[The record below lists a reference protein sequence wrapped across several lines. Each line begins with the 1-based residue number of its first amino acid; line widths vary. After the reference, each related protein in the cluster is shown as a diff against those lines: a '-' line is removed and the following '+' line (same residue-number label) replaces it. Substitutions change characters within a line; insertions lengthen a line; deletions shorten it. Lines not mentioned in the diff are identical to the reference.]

1 MEPAGHLP
9 AGYLRLQHARSPYVI
24 EVSTALLGRL
34 LADIVK
40 GQEHGFEIGGLLTGS
55 FPKAAVLTLR
65 IDNFVPVER
74 RSGDDRLYILSPEQ
88 RARLSTLRHKLIDQQ
103 TSVLGFF
110 RSHLR
115 KEPLAL
121 TADDRELLTTEFRKA
136 IHVALLIRA
145 DTPHRTAFVVSDSEG
160 NLQTGPPIP
169 ELQFDADHIARL
181 AIPRKQLDEH
191 STDPGREIAREDTA
205 VSAKL
210 PLGGPATW
218 VAGASTILLILLCLS
233 FTAWGSATARL
244 LSGSK
249 GLGLAVTN
257 QAGVIEVR
265 WNPRQRDLE
274 QTHTATLSIED
285 SGIEHRLALTP
296 VQIRFG
302 AVAYQPHGH
311 DVRFTFTIPLA
322 NSAELVQ
329 RAEWSAP

>member
-1 MEPAGHLP
+1 MEPAGQLP

-34 LADIVK
+34 LPEIAK

-103 TSVLGFF
+103 ISVLGFF

-121 TADDRELLTTEFRKA
+121 TDDDRDLLTAEFRKA
-136 IHVALLIRA
+136 IYVALLIRNH
-145 DTPHRTAFVVSDSEG
+145 TPHRAAFVVPDSDG

-169 ELQFDADHIARL
+169 ELQFDADHIAGL
-181 AIPRKQLDEH
+181 AITRKQVDEH
-191 STDPGREIAREDTA
+191 STDPDREVALENTA
-205 VSAKL
+205 FKANLPMSA
-210 PLGGPATW
+210 PATW
-218 VAGASTILLILLCLS
+218 IAGAFAILLILLCLS

-257 QAGVIEVR
+257 QAGMIDVR

-274 QTHTATLSIED
+274 QAHTATLSIED

-311 DVRFTFTIPLA
+311 HVRFTFTIPLA
-322 NSAELVQ
+322 SSAELLQ
-329 RAEWSAP
+329 RAEWTSP